1 MKYPIGDSHVHSDHS
16 VDAKGTLREYC
27 LKAFE
32 LGLFEIT
39 FTNHYELMPSR
50 KDRMGYF
57 MIGGERLPAGP
68 DPVKRYIDEVRAIG
82 EEFFPSGLKVNVG
95 LEIGWDIR
103 LYDRL
108 VKELKDFQL
117 DFVIGSVH
125 DIDDEPILERP
136 YGPEFFK
143 SKPIEAWIGKYFNK
157 VSEIAD
163 SQLFNVIGHFDVY
176 KRYGR
181 PVYGE
186 SLRDAHKPFLP
197 VVFEKMIA
205 NDLALEINTSG
216 IRHGLGEYYPSIDI
230 LNEARRA
237 GVMISSLGSDAHSP
251 EYLALDFEAAL
262 PLIPELLPCGLEEG
276 YDL

>member
-1 MKYPIGDSHVHSDHS
+1 MRYPIGDSHVHSDHS
-16 VDAKGTLREYC
+16 VDAKGTIREYC
-27 LKAFE
+27 QKAFE
-32 LGLFEIT
+32 IGLYEIT

-50 KDRMGYF
+50 KDRMGF
-57 MIGGERLPAGP
+57 FVVGGEKFPSGP
-68 DPVKRYIDEVRAIG
+68 EPVKRYIEEVRAIG

-95 LEIGWDIR
+95 LEIGWDIS

-108 VKELKDFQL
+108 ARELRELDL

-143 SKPIEAWIGKYFNK
+143 TRPIEAWIDKYFKK
-157 VSEIAD
+157 VEEIAD

-181 PVYGE
+181 PAYGD
-186 SLRDAHKPFLP
+186 LLTGAHRPFLDS
-197 VVFEKMIA
+197 VFERMKEGG
-205 NDLALEINTSG
+205 LALEINTSG
-216 IRHGLGEYYPSIDI
+216 VRHGMGEYYPSVEII
-230 LNEARRA
+230 NAARRA
-237 GVMISSLGSDAHSP
+237 GVSISSLGSDAHSP
-251 EYLALDFEAAL
+251 DQLALDFESAL